1 MLISRVMN
9 YDRVRHGNGHS
20 SFACRHVLVF
30 LFTNCIGMGQRKWN
44 NSLKAKKY
52 LEENKKD
59 NLVLKLWMLG
69 FALNVRLKKI
79 SGWNHQSILKPT
91 KLCTIFFDLP
101 VHHYAR
107 IFKKL
112 VSLTIKLSFSKKKK
126 KKKNKKVLSL
136 SWKSIYREL

>member
-1 MLISRVMN
+1 
-9 YDRVRHGNGHS
+9 
-20 SFACRHVLVF
+20 
-30 LFTNCIGMGQRKWN
+30 
-44 NSLKAKKY
+44 
-52 LEENKKD
+52 
-59 NLVLKLWMLG
+59 MLG

-79 SGWNHQSILKPT
+79 SGWNHQSIVKPT

-126 KKKNKKVLSL
+126 KKKIKRFFPYLESL
-136 SWKSIYREL
+136 YIENYRFSSFSYMTALQT